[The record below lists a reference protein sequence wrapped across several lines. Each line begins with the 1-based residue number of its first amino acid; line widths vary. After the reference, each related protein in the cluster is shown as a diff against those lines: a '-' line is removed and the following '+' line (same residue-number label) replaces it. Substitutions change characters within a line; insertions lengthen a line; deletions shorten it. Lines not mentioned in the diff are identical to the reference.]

1 MRARALQFTAPGRVD
16 LVSVDLPAPGPSE
29 LVIRTAYSGISGGTE
44 MLAYRGELD
53 TTVALD
59 ETIGSLSGTFSYP
72 FQYGYSCVGWVE
84 HGTRSVPVGSLVF
97 AFHPHQDRLLVAESD
112 VVPLDQHA
120 DPRLMTLF
128 PLVETALQLTI
139 DAGSVFGEVVVIMGL
154 GAVGLLTALLLRRAG
169 ATVFASEPRVWRRD
183 IAASLG
189 VTALPLNAL
198 EQTVRDV
205 TSGQGTGLI
214 VELSGVPAALD
225 TALSLLSHEGTVLVG
240 SWYGGKP
247 VSLRLGAE
255 FHRRRLTIR
264 SSQVSTIPAGMRH
277 RWDIARRRATARQL
291 LNELPLPAVAT
302 TEYEFTDAA
311 NAYAAVDRG
320 EPGLLHV
327 ALRYE

>member
-1 MRARALQFTAPGRVD
+1 MRAHAVQFTAPGRVE
-16 LVSVDLPAPGPSE
+16 LVSVDLPTPRQSE

-53 TTVALD
+53 TNVALD
-59 ETIGSLSGTFSYP
+59 ETIGSLAGTFSYP
-72 FQYGYSCVGWVE
+72 FKYGYSCVGWVE
-84 HGTRSVPVGSLVF
+84 HGTPSVPVGALVF
-97 AFHPHQDRLLVAESD
+97 AFHPHQDRLLVAETD
-112 VVPLDQHA
+112 VIPLDQYA

-139 DAGSVFGEVVVIMGL
+139 DAGPLFGETVVITGL

-169 ATVFASEPRVWRRD
+169 ATVLASEPREWRRD

-189 VTALPLNAL
+189 VTAVEPNAL
-198 EQTVRDV
+198 EQTLRDV
-205 TSGQGTGLI
+205 TSGQGTGLV

-240 SWYGGKP
+240 SWYGAKP

-264 SSQVSTIPAGMRH
+264 SSQVSTIPAAVRH
-277 RWDIARRRATARQL
+277 RWDIPRRRATVRQL
-291 LNELPLPAVAT
+291 LSELPLQAVAT
-302 TEYEFTDAA
+302 NEYRFADATD
-311 NAYAAVDRG
+311 AYAAIDRG
-320 EPGLLHV
+320 EPGMLHV